1 MPKSKVRDK
10 VKKKQKIAPVIEQM
24 AAEDDKLES
33 PSWLAPVM
41 VANFILGLIWIV
53 IFYISGTNYPIP
65 GIGAWNMLVGFGF
78 VGIGFSLATR
88 WYWLARLNECCR
100 FHSKLSSSWKWN
112 FISDTEFI
120 SQSIRANYFP

>member
-10 VKKKQKIAPVIEQM
+10 VAKKKKITPVIEQM
-24 AAEDDKLES
+24 AAEDAKLES

-41 VANFILGLIWIV
+41 VANFLIGLIWIV
-53 IFYISGTNYPIP
+53 IFYISSTAYPIP

-88 WYWLARLNECCR
+88 WY
-100 FHSKLSSSWKWN
+100 
-112 FISDTEFI
+112 
-120 SQSIRANYFP
+120 

>member
-65 GIGAWNMLVGFGF
+65 GIGAWNMLVGFVF

-88 WYWLARLNECCR
+88 WY
-100 FHSKLSSSWKWN
+100 
-112 FISDTEFI
+112 
-120 SQSIRANYFP
+120 

>member
-1 MPKSKVRDK
+1 MPKSKLRKK
-10 VKKKQKIAPVIEQM
+10 VQERHAHEEQIHV
-24 AAEDDKLES
+24 EEESPLLES

-41 VANFILGLIWIV
+41 VGNFLIGLFWIV

-88 WYWLARLNECCR
+88 WY
-100 FHSKLSSSWKWN
+100 
-112 FISDTEFI
+112 
-120 SQSIRANYFP
+120 